1 MTRVTGPR
9 ARPVLAGA
17 PGVSHTHK
25 EHRIQIT
32 FTLRRGALGL
42 LASLALLAAGCGGS
56 EEEGTS
62 RESGAEASVEQAAE
76 RKGGSGKDFCSAVSE
91 QVRKAF
97 DPEAVDATI
106 GDSERISEDLGEM
119 VRALRAVRA
128 PSEIAEDWKKTV
140 DSLAEMAELF
150 SDIDPNDPD
159 VARKLVEKSDAIEAK
174 QDEWMKAA
182 DRVQRYVVAN
192 CGDRG

>member
-1 MTRVTGPR
+1 M
-9 ARPVLAGA
+9 
-17 PGVSHTHK
+17 
-25 EHRIQIT
+25 
-32 FTLRRGALGL
+32 
-42 LASLALLAAGCGGS
+42 
-56 EEEGTS
+56 
-62 RESGAEASVEQAAE
+62 
-76 RKGGSGKDFCSAVSE
+76 
-91 QVRKAF
+91 
-97 DPEAVDATI
+97 DATI